1 LRQAETTRT
10 VNLLKEVDVAVI
22 GAGPAGLAAALACA
36 EAGVSTLL
44 IDGNDAPGG
53 QLVKQTHKFFGSERQ
68 HAGTR
73 GIQIPDIFTGKL
85 ADYPNVEIMWN
96 TNASGFYD
104 SGELVIEDEKR
115 FMKILPKRVIV
126 ATGASERFLMFRNND
141 LPGVYGAGAVQTLMN
156 VYGVVPGDRVLMVG
170 SGNIG
175 LIVSYQL
182 IQAGVEVAAVIEA
195 APCIGGYLVHA
206 AKLRRAGVPI
216 LTSHT
221 ILAASG
227 EESVTGA
234 TIARV
239 DKDWQAVPGT
249 ERVVKC
255 DVICLAV
262 GLMPLVDV
270 LWQAG
275 CEMKYVPELG
285 GHVPVRDE
293 NMRTSNSR
301 VYAAGDSG
309 GVEEA
314 SSAMV
319 TGEIAGI
326 SAAKSLGHQ
335 VPGADERLAQ
345 LKADLA
351 AIRSGPAGEKISAG
365 VRCATVCGGVWG

>member
-1 LRQAETTRT
+1 M
-10 VNLLKEVDVAVI
+10 NLLKEVDVAVI

-44 IDGNDAPGG
+44 IDANDAPGG

-73 GIQIPDIFTGKL
+73 GIQIPDVFIKKL
-85 ADYPNVEIMWN
+85 TANPNVEMMWN
-96 TNASGFYD
+96 ATASGYYD
-104 SGELVIEDEKR
+104 SGELAVEDGKR
-115 FMKILPKRVIV
+115 FIKIVPKRMIIS
-126 ATGASERFLMFRNND
+126 TGASERFLIFKNND

-156 VYGVVPGDRVLMVG
+156 VHGVVPGDRVLMVG

-182 IQAGVEVAAVIEA
+182 LQANVDVAAVIEA

-216 LTSHT
+216 LTSYT
-221 ILAASG
+221 IVAAHG
-227 EESVTGA
+227 DDTVTGA
-234 TIARV
+234 TIAQV
-239 DKDWQAVPGT
+239 DDQWQPIAGT
-249 ERVVKC
+249 EHEVEC

-262 GLMPLVDV
+262 GLMPLVDI

-293 NMRTSNSR
+293 NMCTSNPK
-301 VYAAGDSG
+301 VYVAGDSG

-326 SAAKSLGHQ
+326 SAAKSLGREA
-335 VPGADERLAQ
+335 PGADARLAQ
-345 LKADLA
+345 LKADVA
-351 AIRSGPAGEKISAG
+351 AIRSGPTGEKIAVGMRRATVDGG
-365 VRCATVCGGVWG
+365 VRE

>member
-1 LRQAETTRT
+1 M
-10 VNLLKEVDVAVI
+10 NLLKEVDVAVI

-44 IDGNDAPGG
+44 IDANDAPGG

-73 GIQIPDIFTGKL
+73 GIQIPSLFTEKL
-85 ADYPNVEIMWN
+85 ANYPNVEIMWN

-104 SGELVIEDEKR
+104 SGELVLEDEKR
-115 FMKILPKRVIV
+115 FMKILPKRMIV
-126 ATGASERFLMFRNND
+126 AAGASERFLIFRNND

-156 VYGVVPGDRVLMVG
+156 VYGVVPGDRVMMIG

-182 IQAGVEVAAVIEA
+182 IQAGVDVAAVVEA

-221 ILAASG
+221 VLAAHG
-227 EESVTGA
+227 QESVTGA
-234 TIARV
+234 TIAEV
-239 DKDWQAVPGT
+239 DKEWQPMPGT
-249 ERVVKC
+249 EREVEC

-270 LWQAG
+270 LWHAG

-293 NMRTSNSR
+293 NMRTSNPK

-335 VPGADERLAQ
+335 APGADARLAQ

-351 AIRSGPAGEKISAG
+351 AIRSGPTGEKISAG
-365 VRCATVCGGVWG
+365 VRCATVCGGVWE

>member
-1 LRQAETTRT
+1 M
-10 VNLLKEVDVAVI
+10 NLLKEVDIAVI

-36 EAGVSTLL
+36 EAGASTLL
-44 IDGNDAPGG
+44 IDANDVPGG

-73 GIQIPDIFTGKL
+73 GIQIPELFAKKL
-85 ADYPNVEIMWN
+85 VEHSNVETMWD
-96 TNASGFYD
+96 TTASGYYD
-104 SGELVIEDEKR
+104 SGELVVEDGKR
-115 FMKILPKRVIV
+115 FIKILPKRLIV
-126 ATGASERFLMFRNND
+126 STGASERFVLFENND

-182 IQAGVEVAAVIEA
+182 IQAGVDVAAVIEA

-221 ILAASG
+221 IVAAHG
-227 EESVTGA
+227 EECVTGA
-234 TIARV
+234 TIAKV
-239 DKDWQAVPGT
+239 DEKWQATPGT
-249 ERVVKC
+249 ECEIEC

-262 GLMPLVDV
+262 GLMPLVDI

-285 GHVPVRDE
+285 GHVPVRDD
-293 NMRTSNSR
+293 NMRTSNPN
-301 VYAAGDSG
+301 VYVAGDSG

-314 SSAMV
+314 SSAMI

-326 SAAKSLGHQ
+326 SAAESLGLKA
-335 VPGADERLAQ
+335 PEADARLAQ

-351 AIRSGPAGEKISAG
+351 AIRSGPAGEKICAG
-365 VRCATVCGGVWG
+365 VCRATVCGGVWE

>member
-221 ILAASG
+221 ILATSG
-227 EESVTGA
+227 EGSVDMRRIVQLLES
-234 TIARV
+234 
-239 DKDWQAVPGT
+239 
-249 ERVVKC
+249 
-255 DVICLAV
+255 
-262 GLMPLVDV
+262 
-270 LWQAG
+270 
-275 CEMKYVPELG
+275 
-285 GHVPVRDE
+285 
-293 NMRTSNSR
+293 
-301 VYAAGDSG
+301 
-309 GVEEA
+309 
-314 SSAMV
+314 
-319 TGEIAGI
+319 
-326 SAAKSLGHQ
+326 
-335 VPGADERLAQ
+335 LAQ
-345 LKADLA
+345 HVAGRRSIRIGGFIYEPVGAGYGSMEAFSIGEYGELCGKTSILVRLEPGGFNLVCLKREKVGALCPLA
-351 AIRSGPAGEKISAG
+351 SICPQIGQFLFALPPFFIQR
-365 VRCATVCGGVWG
+365 T